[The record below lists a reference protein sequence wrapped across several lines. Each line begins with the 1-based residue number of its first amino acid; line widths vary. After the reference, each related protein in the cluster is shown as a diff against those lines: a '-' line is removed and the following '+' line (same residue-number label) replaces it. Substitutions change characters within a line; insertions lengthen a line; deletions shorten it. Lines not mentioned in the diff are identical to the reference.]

1 MTKLV
6 RNDKTRYEMTK
17 MNLTWVRNDEN
28 GTE

>member
-6 RNDKTRYEMTK
+6 KNDQPGYEMTI